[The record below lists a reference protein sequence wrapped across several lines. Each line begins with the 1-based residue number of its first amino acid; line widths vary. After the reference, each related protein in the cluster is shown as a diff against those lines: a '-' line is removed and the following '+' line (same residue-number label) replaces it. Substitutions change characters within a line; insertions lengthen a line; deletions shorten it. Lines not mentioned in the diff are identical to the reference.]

1 MRLDRKPER
10 GRATNMAVCK
20 EVVMSKIKRIL
31 APTDYSDLSVAGLKQ
46 AFETAHETGAELIV
60 LHVIDMGEDWFGK
73 AKNFAPARTLMAEQ
87 KEFLDKFLREK
98 FGEFMNLVEVHQRV
112 ELGTAHLNI
121 AEMAEREAVD
131 MIMMSTHGRT
141 GLDHILL
148 GSVTEKVIAH
158 AHCPVL
164 AIPAPKR
171 HAPLSEAA

>member
-1 MRLDRKPER
+1 
-10 GRATNMAVCK
+10 
-20 EVVMSKIKRIL
+20 MSKIKKIL
-31 APTDYSDLSVAGLKQ
+31 APTDYSELSITGLRH
-46 AFETAHETGAELIV
+46 AFESAYEAGAELFV
-60 LHVIDMGEDWFGK
+60 LHVIDMGDDWFGK
-73 AKNFAPARTLMAEQ
+73 SKNFSPVRTLLAEQ

-112 ELGTAHLNI
+112 ELGTAYTNV
-121 AEMAEREAVD
+121 AEMAEREGVD
-131 MIMMSTHGRT
+131 VIMMSTHGRT

-171 HAPLSEAA
+171 HQPLSEAA